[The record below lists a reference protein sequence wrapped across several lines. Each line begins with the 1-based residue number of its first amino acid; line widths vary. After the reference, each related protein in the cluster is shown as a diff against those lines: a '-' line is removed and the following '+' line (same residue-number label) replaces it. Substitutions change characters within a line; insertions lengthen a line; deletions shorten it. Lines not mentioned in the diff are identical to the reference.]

1 MSEKKEIA
9 RLEIVCYE
17 DYVETIGEGNPN
29 TIIAGLAALIEDQ
42 SEENKFN
49 FYMKSAISML
59 MMEAEQKAEENE
71 QAEPD
76 A

>member
-1 MSEKKEIA
+1 MAEKKEIA
-9 RLEIVCYE
+9 RLEIICYE
-17 DYVETIGEGNPN
+17 DYVETIGEGNPDA
-29 TIIAGLAALIEDQ
+29 IIAGLAALIEDQ

-59 MMEAEQKAEENE
+59 MMEAEQKSEKNE
-71 QAEPD
+71 QTQPD